1 MSKQEDGHQ
10 VNLTK
15 LVDAQTVTPYMQ
27 AHYGTGDCQPETEPT
42 RTITKDRDGHV
53 EATVTAPPFT
63 LG

>member
-1 MSKQEDGHQ
+1 
-10 VNLTK
+10 
-15 LVDAQTVTPYMQ
+15 MQ